1 MNQRTQSRTA
11 AGLLITWLTIMV
23 ALTAVQSPTYSPVS
37 QAMSELALGR
47 GGGLMNLA
55 FVCLGS
61 GMILVG
67 VLIRRTIPRARVL
80 PAMLGL
86 GGILGILSGVFNTNG
101 DGPPTLVSRI
111 HVTVGI
117 SLFVLMIFTMATAAV
132 TFQRSPHWR
141 PFALPTAIWALAG
154 LGTFFLV
161 PLLGDPRFG
170 LAQRAFVA
178 TWLSW
183 LIAVAWKAADVNQ
196 LAGNHTS
203 GPETSMTEPAAHGRA
218 PKA

>member
-1 MNQRTQSRTA
+1 MNQRTLSRTA
-11 AGLLITWLTIMV
+11 VGLLITWLAIMV
-23 ALTAVQSPTYSPVS
+23 ALTVVQSPTYSPVS

-47 GGGLMNLA
+47 GGGLMNIA

-67 VLIRRTIPRARVL
+67 VLIRRTIPHARAL

-86 GGILGILSGVFNTNG
+86 GGLLGILSGVFNTNG
-101 DGPPTLVSRI
+101 DGPPTLASRI

-117 SLFVLMIFTMATAAV
+117 SLFILMIFTMAAASV
-132 TFQRSPHWR
+132 TFQRSPQWR
-141 PFALPTAIWALAG
+141 AFARPTAIWALAG
-154 LGTFFLV
+154 LGAFFLV

-170 LAQRAFVA
+170 LAQRTFVA

-183 LIAVAWKAADVNQ
+183 LIAVAWRAADVNQ
-196 LAGNHTS
+196 PADIDTS
-203 GPETSMTEPAAHGRA
+203 GPETSRTEPAAHARA
-218 PKA
+218 PKV